1 MSRVIAE
8 VHWDADRP
16 FRVIPEIPN
25 EAREIDELELD
36 HDLADEERDAMPAV
50 NQIYDRAEALRTN
63 SARPIVVL
71 VEDKHVKFFDQV

>member
-16 FRVIPEIPN
+16 FRVIPAIPSQ
-25 EAREIDELELD
+25 AREIDELKLD
-36 HDLADEERDAMPAV
+36 HDLADEERDAMPEV
-50 NQIYDRAEALRTN
+50 DQIYDRAVALRTN

-71 VEDKHVKFFDQV
+71 VEDTRVKFFDQD